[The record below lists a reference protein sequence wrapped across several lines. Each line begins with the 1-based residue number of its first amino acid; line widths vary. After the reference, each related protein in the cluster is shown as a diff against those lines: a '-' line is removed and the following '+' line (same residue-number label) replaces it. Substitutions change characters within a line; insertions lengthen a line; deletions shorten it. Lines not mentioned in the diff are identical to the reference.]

1 MRRNNRHREYES
13 AGFEDRGGAHNLAFL
28 IAGIGIGSA
37 IALLLAPNSGE
48 EIRHSI
54 GRGYRKTVKK
64 IGRHTDDLRERAED
78 LLEHAHHLREHG
90 SRLFHFGESV
100 RRKA

>member
-13 AGFEDRGGAHNLAFL
+13 AGFEDRRGRHHLAFL

-37 IALLLAPNSGE
+37 VALLLAPNSGE

-54 GRGYRKTVKK
+54 GRSYRKAVKK
-64 IGRHTDDLRERAED
+64 IGRHSDDLRERAD
-78 LLEHAHHLREHG
+78 
-90 SRLFHFGESV
+90 RLDARI
-100 RRKA
+100 RRLGDAR

>member
-1 MRRNNRHREYES
+1 MRRNNRQYEQ
-13 AGFEDRGGAHNLAFL
+13 GFEDHGRIQNLAFL

-37 IALLLAPNSGE
+37 VALLLAPSSGE
-48 EIRHSI
+48 EIRHTI
-54 GRGYRKTVKK
+54 GRGYRKTVKNL
-64 IGRHTDDLRERAED
+64 GRHTEDLRERAED

-90 SRLFHFGESV
+90 TRLFHFGDAR